1 MTYVVVYATLDVVI
15 SFLKQHFESD
25 IYESHQTKKKHKLL
39 VPAPLR
45 LGTYPKEMRK

>member
-15 SFLKQHFESD
+15 SFLEQHFESD
-25 IYESHQTKKKHKLL
+25 IYESHQTKTKHKLL

-45 LGTYPKEMRK
+45 LGTLS